1 MLVIRCSFLTTTD
14 LQEFVKVTEMGRQ
27 FRWMVEMAQVR
38 RVLHL
43 RFPKSGLMDICF
55 RMVAFKPT
63 RYLPAI
69 VAWLMLLVTTGVFY
83 YMVTPTVVR
92 LFSWT
97 GVIVVVVEM
106 FICTATVANFIM
118 STIVDPGIIPPATVA
133 EEEDDFR
140 SPLYKTI
147 EINGIAFR
155 MKWCVTCHI
164 YRPPRCSHCSICDH
178 CIENFDHHC
187 PWVNNCI
194 GRRNYRYFF
203 FFLVTL
209 TVHIV
214 MVFFLCLLCALNAR
228 DSLLTKENIA
238 TMVVMVVCG
247 LMFFPVVGLT
257 GFHLTLVSRG
267 RTTNEQVTGKFRNG
281 VNPFTNG
288 WCSNVSQVLCA
299 SSYPTF
305 PLRGSRKGVIV
316 QAEVREKLLN
326 GFSSPNK
333 AAPSRALSSG
343 QNYVVIEKQ
352 PSKSNASATYTKMVK
367 GRDSSSVGTECMP
380 SVCSPEISV
389 DLTAANDMDSISTK
403 DLKDLNAVNTSTSN
417 LFDKSAAM
425 EGGLQE
431 AGIVY
436 EYPPSPGSEAYRSL
450 LREAVSGAKGTI
462 CLDLDNDAQV
472 SFTRRRPIEAVHSP
486 SEEPVDTSPSL
497 KALLL
502 EDAAGSAG
510 GSEKAALGKP
520 FSFTEAIQL
529 HESLSGAAARR
540 SPSNYVQDDETS
552 KAKSSGAKS
561 SEIRV

>member
-1 MLVIRCSFLTTTD
+1 MVSF
-14 LQEFVKVTEMGRQ
+14 R
-27 FRWMVEMAQVR
+27 
-38 RVLHL
+38 
-43 RFPKSGLMDICF
+43 
-55 RMVAFKPT
+55 PT

-69 VAWLMLLVTTGVFY
+69 VAWLMLLVTTGIFY
-83 YMVTPTVVR
+83 YMVSPTVVQ

-97 GVIVVVVEM
+97 GVAVVVVEM

-118 STIVDPGIIPPATVA
+118 ATIVDPGVIPPATEA

-147 EINGIAFR
+147 EINGISFR

-203 FFLVTL
+203 FFLLTL
-209 TVHIV
+209 SAHIV

-257 GFHLTLVSRG
+257 GFHITLVSRG
-267 RTTNEQVTGKFRNG
+267 RTTNEQVRLHALLSRFSVDVTGKFRNG

-299 SSYPTF
+299 SSYPAF
-305 PLRGSRKGVIV
+305 SLRPSRKGAIIH
-316 QAEVREKLLN
+316 AEVREKLLN
-326 GFSSPNK
+326 GFSSPSK
-333 AAPSRALSSG
+333 AAPSAALSSG
-343 QNYVVIEKQ
+343 QHYVIVERQ
-352 PSKSNASATYTKMVK
+352 PTKGNAGATYTKMVK
-367 GRDSSSVGTECMP
+367 DHESSLGGTECMP
-380 SVCSPEISV
+380 SVCSPEMAE
-389 DLTAANDMDSISTK
+389 LTGASDMDTVSTN
-403 DLKDLNAVNTSTSN
+403 DLKDLNAKNASTCN
-417 LFDKSAAM
+417 LFDKSAAL
-425 EGGLQE
+425 ESGVEE
-431 AGIVY
+431 AGIAY
-436 EYPPSPGSEAYRSL
+436 ECPPSSPGSEAYRSL
-450 LREAVSGAKGTI
+450 LKEAISGARKAI
-462 CLDLDNDAQV
+462 SFEEDDADAQV
-472 SFTRRRPIEAVHSP
+472 SFVRKKLTDGLRST
-486 SEEPVDTSPSL
+486 SEQDASSSL
-497 KALLL
+497 RALLQG
-502 EDAAGSAG
+502 DATGSIGVGA
-510 GSEKAALGKP
+510 KVRGKP

-540 SPSNYVQDDETS
+540 SDSSEVQDDKTP
-552 KAKSSGAKS
+552 KDKSSSAKP
-561 SEIRV
+561 SEISV